1 MFGAISKGGFDAFF
15 VEFGA
20 VDANIGRMFG
30 TISESFFGA
39 RELRK
44 VGIIGIVLVKD
55 DDFGVHFEKNRF
67 VVGVFV
73 SRRVAEGGGNKVGES
88 GNMNGKTVKNVGFE
102 GGGGSGNDG
111 IRRASFPGIAE
122 KLVKNG
128 GFDRFFRGKNGNVFA
143 GNVENLMDKMSYS
156 GFAGGAGN
164 ADNFEVASRI
174 AIVRRK

>member
-1 MFGAISKGGFDAFF
+1 MFGAISKSGFDAFF

-20 VDANIGRMFG
+20 VDANISRMIRA
-30 TISESFFGA
+30 ISEGFFGA

-44 VGIIGIVLVKD
+44 VGIIDIVLVED

-73 SRRVAEGGGNKVGES
+73 SRRVAEGGGNKVGEG
-88 GNMNGKTVKNVGFE
+88 GNVNGKTVKNVGFKRS
-102 GGGGSGNDG
+102 GWGGNDG

-122 KLVKNG
+122 KLMKNG
-128 GFDRFFRGKNGNVFA
+128 GFDRFFRGKNSNVLA
-143 GNVENLMDKMSYS
+143 GDVENLMDKMSYS

-164 ADNFEVASRI
+164 ADNFEVASGI